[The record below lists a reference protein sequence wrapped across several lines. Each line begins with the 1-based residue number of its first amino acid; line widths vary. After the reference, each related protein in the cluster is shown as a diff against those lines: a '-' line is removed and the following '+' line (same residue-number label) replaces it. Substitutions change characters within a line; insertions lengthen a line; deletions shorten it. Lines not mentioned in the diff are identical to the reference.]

1 MASIPR
7 ATGPDNTIPLLR
19 EGYTFISSR
28 CDAMQTDAFRTRLML
43 QPAVCVRGPQAAE
56 MFYHPDRFT
65 RKKAMPPTTLR
76 LLQDMG
82 SVQLQDGADHRHRKA
97 MFMAMM
103 TPDRLERIVEI
114 ADEEWSRHLLAWE
127 HRASVVLFDEMR
139 EILCRTACRWAGVP
153 LADSE
158 VQERTRE
165 FGAMIENAGRADP
178 RNWWAQVLRRR
189 NERWAQGIIERARAG
204 DIDAP
209 DDAPLA
215 IIASHRNA
223 EGNLLDTEIAAIEL
237 INILRPTVAVA
248 RYIVFAAVALHHYP
262 AAREL
267 VRSGNEAEIE
277 CVVQEVRRFYPFFP
291 FVGGRVREPF
301 EWRDHRFS
309 EGDWVL
315 LDLFGTNHDRRI
327 WEDPDAFRPERFR
340 EWEESPWT
348 LVPQGAGDHHTTH
361 RCPGEWVTIAL
372 MNQAAT
378 FLTREMA
385 YDMPSQDLT
394 ISLSTMPA
402 KPRSGV
408 VLDNITPAA

>member
-1 MASIPR
+1 
-7 ATGPDNTIPLLR
+7 
-19 EGYTFISSR
+19 
-28 CDAMQTDAFRTRLML
+28 
-43 QPAVCVRGPQAAE
+43 
-56 MFYHPDRFT
+56 
-65 RKKAMPPTTLR
+65 MP
-76 LLQDMG
+76 G
-82 SVQLQDGADHRHRKA
+82 
-97 MFMAMM
+97 
-103 TPDRLERIVEI
+103 
-114 ADEEWSRHLLAWE
+114 
-127 HRASVVLFDEMR
+127 
-139 EILCRTACRWAGVP
+139 
-153 LADSE
+153 
-158 VQERTRE
+158 
-165 FGAMIENAGRADP
+165 ADP

-394 ISLSTMPA
+394 ISLSTIPA

>member
-340 EWEESPWT
+340 EWEESP
-348 LVPQGAGDHHTTH
+348 
-361 RCPGEWVTIAL
+361 
-372 MNQAAT
+372 
-378 FLTREMA
+378 
-385 YDMPSQDLT
+385 
-394 ISLSTMPA
+394 
-402 KPRSGV
+402 
-408 VLDNITPAA
+408 

>member
-394 ISLSTMPA
+394 ISLSTMPS